1 MKTIAFFEIEK
12 KEADYLKK
20 KFKGQDVNL
29 LFFKEPLQDCPVKEY
44 KDADILSPFIY
55 STLDEKKLAACK
67 KLKAVSTRSTGFD
80 HIDQTYCKK
89 KSVQVANVPSYGE
102 NTVAEHTFALL
113 LNLSRH
119 VHKSYIRTLQE
130 NYNIKDLVGFDL
142 EGKTLGV
149 FGTGKIGMH
158 VIKIAKGFGMHVKA
172 FDVRHDMFLSRLL
185 HFDYCSV
192 EDIIKNSDVIS
203 LHMPLNSHTYHFL
216 DEEKLKM
223 TKKGVVIINTS
234 RGGLIET
241 KALYNL
247 LKSGHIAGA
256 GLDVIEGEELIK
268 NEEELLGKNLTQ
280 EQMQDVFRD
289 KSLLLMEN
297 VIFTPHNAFNSQEAI
312 ERILDTTV
320 QNIQAFLE
328 SGQISNRV

>member
-1 MKTIAFFEIEK
+1 M
-12 KEADYLKK
+12 
-20 KFKGQDVNL
+20 
-29 LFFKEPLQDCPVKEY
+29 
-44 KDADILSPFIY
+44 
-55 STLDEKKLAACK
+55 
-67 KLKAVSTRSTGFD
+67 
-80 HIDQTYCKK
+80 
-89 KSVQVANVPSYGE
+89 
-102 NTVAEHTFALL
+102 
-113 LNLSRH
+113 
-119 VHKSYIRTLQE
+119 
-130 NYNIKDLVGFDL
+130 
-142 EGKTLGV
+142 
-149 FGTGKIGMH
+149 
-158 VIKIAKGFGMHVKA
+158 
-172 FDVRHDMFLSRLL
+172 
-185 HFDYCSV
+185 
-192 EDIIKNSDVIS
+192 
-203 LHMPLNSHTYHFL
+203 
-216 DEEKLKM
+216 
-223 TKKGVVIINTS
+223 VIINTS